1 MIIDFVKVVP
11 NPTIQDVYMDTMYLA
26 SLVKRSYDP
35 DHIVGVSRGGLI
47 PAVIFSHM
55 MNTPLVPV
63 VYSSAEGNGDD
74 KAQTSLK
81 NLPKFKKGD
90 KILIV
95 DDICDSGNTLKA
107 LVEFYRSKEVIVE
120 TAVLYYKDKWPTLNI
135 TDVKHGFYPNY
146 FIKRVGIDDPW
157 MIFPFED
164 FKSSLLQMK
173 VQD

>member
-1 MIIDFVKVVP
+1 M
-11 NPTIQDVYMDTMYLA
+11 
-26 SLVKRSYDP
+26 
-35 DHIVGVSRGGLI
+35 
-47 PAVIFSHM
+47 
-55 MNTPLVPV
+55 
-63 VYSSAEGNGDD
+63 
-74 KAQTSLK
+74 
-81 NLPKFKKGD
+81 

-157 MIFPFED
+157 IIFPWED